1 MPLNG
6 QNGSKITPWTPYI
19 QSLNLV
25 VARWSRAGG
34 ALSCMEFLEPSDKL
48 IRLLLPRL
56 ERISVDSYW
65 AHRASGVRGALT
77 KLLAQMEIGET
88 VDPASLQANLMVG
101 FEILKRAA
109 EEY

>member
-1 MPLNG
+1 M
-6 QNGSKITPWTPYI
+6 
-19 QSLNLV
+19 QSP
-25 VARWSRAGG
+25 
-34 ALSCMEFLEPSDKL
+34 EPSDKL

-77 KLLAQMEIGET
+77 KLLAQMEMGEK
-88 VDPASLQANLMVG
+88 VDPASLQATRAVG
-101 FEILKRAA
+101 FEVLEKAA